1 MNIHAEIKKYEQVGE
16 GYKIEYEYDTETK
29 TAKLTDGNNIAVTKV
44 DFILPSFKVEG
55 DDNSYQVKSIGENA
69 FRTKNGNNY
78 IGNTNIEYVII
89 PKGITLIEANAF
101 NGCSNLK
108 LLELPETMITVA
120 TNAFSGCGQLT
131 YVCCK
136 NPKANLAIPSS
147 LPNNE
152 LMALFVPNG
161 SAHSGEY
168 GYLNPEYKWVE
179 GNRFKGRIF
188 EGNMKTFYSK
198 EQNRTYVCADG
209 AGKQAIL
216 IEGNRASDITIDNY
230 VYDGSVK
237 YNVVGIG
244 RGAFY
249 GFSELLTLKIAEG
262 ITTIS
267 NTAFQRCSNLSKLE
281 LPSTLNAIGTNAFGD
296 CNNLKHVWCK
306 VADPTILDATRF
318 PDRGM
323 MTLYVPNA
331 EDYKESG
338 KWKEQF
344 HNRIFAGELKS
355 VSDGDGREYVYS
367 KEANIA
373 ILYKGNKDRN
383 IKIPPTIE
391 EGIPVIGI
399 DRGAF
404 SGFNEI
410 KKVIIPSSVTAI
422 GSSAFAN
429 CNNLSIV
436 HIQNSTPFV
445 IDNNVFSTKSK
456 ATLFVP
462 TGSLSSYTNTDGWKF
477 YDMHDC
483 EAIEEFSDDGMDY
496 VGWTIGGQ
504 KYAKLTKGKSGITRI
519 STPANSYKVVAIGES
534 AFSGIRSIED
544 LTIQEEITKI
554 EANAFKNCSDIKSIK
569 LPSSL
574 STIGANAFQNCTNLN
589 LLTLPEN
596 ITTIGDKAFNGC
608 SNLVEVVSKG
618 LVPVTDAT
626 FPDNGIILYIP
637 SGKTELDYKIQG
649 WNFSHAFY
657 GYRVFESQSDLT
669 YVYGD
674 ADSGDRKEAILVA
687 STIPSETVEIP
698 ATIPGTDKKVIAVAK
713 NAFMNNSTMKNLII
727 PEGVKSIEPY
737 AFRNCSK
744 LNTIVLPST
753 LTTIRNYAFAQ
764 CSNIT
769 KITSRI
775 PGKNLFALEENVFPS
790 MTPTIFVPNGSKS
803 YYIAKEGWNKID
815 KDSYKEGEATPNVKP
830 DGIDYMFYD
839 CYSGD
844 KTATLTKIISSGT
857 VDKVIVKP
865 TIEVNGETYHV
876 TAIGSSLFDGT
887 AENRAKITTLEI
899 LEGIKTIGANAFKD
913 WKGLTT
919 VTLPDGLTSIGPS
932 AFQGCNHADF
942 KLLNIP
948 NSVETIG
955 SYAFQGCSNL
965 KNVTLSEKLTS
976 IENNVFANITALE
989 KIVIPDSVKS
999 IGAYAFAGCTRLNI
1013 ELPNNLK
1020 SIGDNAFENNTA
1032 TVSLIIPE
1040 KVESI
1045 GLAAFKGCT
1054 KLATITSKIK
1064 ESDLFAID
1072 IDVFPESVRNAATL
1086 FVPIDEESEE
1096 EGENEPTDEPDSEKK
1111 SRTIAKYSTTEGW
1124 KEFREHMIEGE
1135 KLQYEDDDTKM
1146 VYEYLTGPHT
1156 ATLIGT
1162 HTEKSDVVLEH
1173 NFTIITE
1180 KGNEVY
1186 KVEAIGESAFSA
1198 EKNPN
1203 TKNIKSL
1210 ILREGISSIGAN
1222 AFKGC
1227 SNLTRIELPSTLKT
1241 IGTNAFNGCTSLVNV
1256 NLQVPSVLET
1266 IAANAFQGCSSLKKI
1281 ELPSSLTS
1289 IGASAFQSSGL
1300 QKIWLRSSLKE
1311 IGDNAFN
1318 YCNSLSNVGV
1328 EHDVPLAISANVFSF
1343 GTGNKAT
1350 LFVPEGKKAAY
1361 DIEGWNKFSN
1371 VVEGEFVDVYTDDDK
1386 KMTFSCFRTKGNE
1399 NNPVLEAIITNST
1412 TYDKHVK
1419 IDEYYKEY
1427 QVRAIGKYA
1436 FNTCTNIGVLELP
1449 SSLLFIG
1456 ESAFGGCAA
1465 IREIISDIDKD
1476 QLFPITD
1483 EETNSVFHADVKH
1496 YATLYVPI
1504 KSKETY
1510 KATRG
1515 WKSFTHDNIIEGKW
1529 LKTTDADANHLKYR
1543 YHTGKEIATVMEV
1556 VFPADQTEELLI
1568 PSAVTIGEVTYDVD
1582 SIAIS
1587 KFTNKD
1593 KVKKLVIH
1601 DAAEGMEGIKTI
1613 EANSFSGCTN
1623 LATVFL
1629 PSSLEVIGEKAFD
1642 GCPNIANLNIQHA
1655 SASDI
1660 NANVFSISEGN
1671 KAALFV
1677 KKGTAGSYDKDGW
1690 NKFSNIV
1697 EGEFIDTYIGSVGDE
1712 KDITFSLYT
1721 TTDAEEH
1728 PVNAAIITKAATN
1741 TQLVTIPASITR
1753 EGTEYL
1759 IKNIGS
1765 YAFSTSKNLNNLKIA
1780 TNVETIG
1787 KSAFTSCTDL
1797 NTLELPSS
1805 LRAIKSDAFGA
1816 CKSLVE
1822 IVSYVD
1828 KDNLFT
1834 IDNDV
1839 FHVDAKA
1846 KAKLYVPEG
1855 ESKKAYESTDFW
1867 SSFEHKNIIDGHWKQ
1882 TSTPDN
1888 YYLKYK
1894 YLKSSRDAEV
1904 IEIDF
1909 PDEENVTKLEIPSSV
1924 EIEGVKYYVNKIIP
1938 ADFIHKD
1945 KVQTLI
1951 IQNKD
1956 WDEDEIAGKN
1966 GIELISANT
1975 FQGCTNLQKI
1985 WLPKSLKSIGSKA
1998 FDGCN
2003 PTRICIEALPT
2014 IEKSDAF
2021 SGSVYNNALLFVPTG
2036 SLATIGNQ
2044 ARWRDFSW
2052 KYEGYY
2058 EDESTEGLDRTYIYL
2073 KQADDSRTA
2082 ILTKS
2087 KKSETIDTSISLGEN
2102 TYRVTIIGKNAFSS
2116 GVDLGE
2122 WTSLPEGIVA
2132 IEKDAFRSTKLKEIK
2147 LPSTLKSIGD
2157 NAFRY
2162 NDLTS
2167 ISIPNGVTIGQ
2178 YAFANCKL
2186 AEVTLPNDLTKIEKG
2201 AFREN
2206 TNLKSLTIPESVNTI
2221 GDEALMGCTGLTKIV
2236 LPSSLT
2242 AIASNAFD
2250 GCSNLT
2256 EVISKL
2262 ENTNDIDGISL
2273 SVPTAILYVKE
2284 GTIDHYSNWSCL
2296 YVLEGDRAIGAAD
2309 GLEYAYTSS
2318 EKSGNNA
2325 ILIGVTEGG
2334 INEDGLVTIPD
2345 SVTIDNL
2352 KYKVVAIGKDVFKD
2366 NTNLKKLEIRANL
2379 SSIGVNAFEGCSNL
2393 AEVIC
2398 DEYDEKLNVL
2408 SQLDPLLYVPSD
2420 EIKKKYVNAGWKSD
2434 RVYVGKRQEK
2444 ELGGLV
2450 YAYTIADAESSIREA
2465 VLVGATAEAIS
2476 ENGAVTIPGSIKFK
2490 VDEKDEAETEFN
2502 VISIVNSVFSGN
2514 TKVKLLTIGE
2524 HVKSI
2529 GEHAFDGC
2537 TNLKE
2542 VVSKITDENVIGSI
2556 SFSQPGVVLY
2566 VPEAALVD
2574 AYKAWNFT
2582 YTLVGERKVWNKDG
2596 LYYLCATG
2604 DKKAILVEGKAA
2616 EMRGDELTITGSIAF
2631 KVDEKDEAETTFDV
2645 IAIAD
2650 EAFKGNTDIKNLKIE
2665 ESIETI
2671 GASAFQ
2677 GCLGLNKIWLPASL
2691 VCLKDMAFYG
2701 CSNMAYIGNVSAT
2714 PLATVGANV
2723 FPKTTSTLYVPFGS
2737 KEAYTESS
2745 VWGAFSKVKEGTFVE
2760 AVNLNGLTFECIVND
2775 KNEKVTQLV
2784 KAASS
2789 LTEVIIPSEVQDGD
2803 ATYRVAGIEDRAF
2816 EACTKLT
2823 VITSKISKENLFE
2836 FKKNVFP
2843 EAIYEN
2849 ATVYAP
2855 YDTDGSTEK
2864 KYKETEGWK
2873 YFATYAKGE
2882 KKAAPVGDLTYEYII
2897 GVGTATITK
2906 AATNISKVSIDGTVT
2921 IDGAAYT
2928 VKAIGANAFKGCNGL
2943 KVVWLPATLEAID
2956 KTAFSG
2962 CNNIAYVSSAI
2973 DSPAAADANIFPS
2986 TATLFVPQ
2994 GRKAYYN
3001 IGGWN
3006 NFVYVAE
3013 GAFVDVATASDMSF
3027 DCYTDNAGKKKAILR
3042 KYNANAAAVEIPQ
3055 SVNSYTV
3062 SIITKQAFAGK
3073 SNMES
3078 LVIPSDVETIE
3089 AEAFSA
3095 CSKLKWI
3102 ESKIV
3107 NPISANNV
3115 FANSNATLFIPS
3127 NNVSV
3132 SDYKARG
3139 WNFLNVFVG
3148 ERKQTDVDG
3157 WTYVYSTGDKKA
3169 VLTRVGNVGT
3179 NVTINGTFKI
3189 GKDEYTV
3196 TSVGDAV
3203 FKGKSNIEA
3212 LTIAKSIENIGANA
3226 FEGCVKL
3233 VSITCE
3239 GSSPAKLGADAFP
3252 SANVTV
3258 NVPNDAVN
3266 TYKNHPD
3273 WKPFANNILGIT
3285 TSVEDDPTGAY
3296 NIIVPAGGDATPEVE
3311 IWSGL
3316 DASGDVV
3323 IPEVVEL
3330 NGSDYKV
3337 TGIAAN
3343 AYDSNTDLT
3352 SIVIPSS
3359 ITSIGASAFA
3369 GCTNLKSITVYCVT
3383 PINLSAIAA
3392 TRRALTRAGGS
3403 SSVFE
3408 GVNKETCILYVP
3420 AESIDAYKQ
3429 AEGWKDFK
3437 KIYAISATAI
3447 NGIVISEGKPFDVYN
3462 LQGRKVKTNT
3472 TTFSGLPA
3480 GVYIVNGKKVM
3491 VK

>member
-1 MNIHAEIKKYEQVGE
+1 MLAEEEKDTVINNL
-16 GYKIEYEYDTETK
+16 IFRYDTETHTAALVGTDADITEIKFTNPIMEIEGVEYTVK
-29 TAKLTDGNNIAVTKV
+29 TISYDAFVNNRELV
-44 DFILPSFKVEG
+44 
-55 DDNSYQVKSIGENA
+55 
-69 FRTKNGNNY
+69 R
-78 IGNTNIEYVII
+78 VII
-89 PKGITLIEANAF
+89 PEGVDSIGKNAF
-101 NGCSNLK
+101 AGCSTIRFIEFPSTISYFGQNAFGGCSSMDFVSVNSSNADLNLRNYLPNNQSMTLYVPEGRSGGYK
-108 LLELPETMITVA
+108 DVNLENSWKTKFGDRIYEGRMEIKSFEINGLEMKFVCATNENSSNNKATLYTYDNDISFVEIPSKIYTYTVVGIGRPA
-120 TNAFSGCGQLT
+120 FANKGLQRLKIDGELDYIHPNAFSGCRNLVYIGWNESDPNK
-131 YVCCK
+131 YSP
-136 NPKANLAIPSS
+136 NIFPK
-147 LPNNE
+147 NE
-152 LMALFVPNG
+152 LM
-161 SAHSGEY
+161 
-168 GYLNPEYKWVE
+168 
-179 GNRFKGRIF
+179 
-188 EGNMKTFYSK
+188 
-198 EQNRTYVCADG
+198 
-209 AGKQAIL
+209 
-216 IEGNRASDITIDNY
+216 
-230 VYDGSVK
+230 
-237 YNVVGIG
+237 
-244 RGAFY
+244 
-249 GFSELLTLKIAEG
+249 
-262 ITTIS
+262 
-267 NTAFQRCSNLSKLE
+267 
-281 LPSTLNAIGTNAFGD
+281 
-296 CNNLKHVWCK
+296 
-306 VADPTILDATRF
+306 
-318 PDRGM
+318 
-323 MTLYVPNA
+323 
-331 EDYKESG
+331 
-338 KWKEQF
+338 
-344 HNRIFAGELKS
+344 
-355 VSDGDGREYVYS
+355 
-367 KEANIA
+367 
-373 ILYKGNKDRN
+373 
-383 IKIPPTIE
+383 
-391 EGIPVIGI
+391 
-399 DRGAF
+399 
-404 SGFNEI
+404 
-410 KKVIIPSSVTAI
+410 
-422 GSSAFAN
+422 
-429 CNNLSIV
+429 
-436 HIQNSTPFV
+436 
-445 IDNNVFSTKSK
+445 
-456 ATLFVP
+456 TLFVP
-462 TGSLSSYTNTDGWKF
+462 TDCKYYYDQSEWKNEQF
-477 YDMHDC
+477 GDRIYEGEMKVRTY
-483 EAIEEFSDDGMDY
+483 DGMEFL
-496 VGWTIGGQ
+496 
-504 KYAKLTKGKSGITRI
+504 YADGPYEKNAVLIEGKDGKSVSVESFYLGNPNDYDNYDY
-519 STPANSYKVVAIGES
+519 SKQYNVKNIGRS
-534 AFSGIRSIED
+534 AFAGKNVES
-544 LTIQEEITKI
+544 LTISYGVT
-554 EANAFKNCSDIKSIK
+554 
-569 LPSSL
+569 
-574 STIGANAFQNCTNLN
+574 TISNQAFQ
-589 LLTLPEN
+589 
-596 ITTIGDKAFNGC
+596 
-608 SNLVEVVSKG
+608 S
-618 LVPVTDAT
+618 
-626 FPDNGIILYIP
+626 
-637 SGKTELDYKIQG
+637 
-649 WNFSHAFY
+649 
-657 GYRVFESQSDLT
+657 
-669 YVYGD
+669 
-674 ADSGDRKEAILVA
+674 
-687 STIPSETVEIP
+687 
-698 ATIPGTDKKVIAVAK
+698 
-713 NAFMNNSTMKNLII
+713 
-727 PEGVKSIEPY
+727 
-737 AFRNCSK
+737 
-744 LNTIVLPST
+744 
-753 LTTIRNYAFAQ
+753 
-764 CSNIT
+764 
-769 KITSRI
+769 
-775 PGKNLFALEENVFPS
+775 
-790 MTPTIFVPNGSKS
+790 
-803 YYIAKEGWNKID
+803 
-815 KDSYKEGEATPNVKP
+815 
-830 DGIDYMFYD
+830 
-839 CYSGD
+839 
-844 KTATLTKIISSGT
+844 
-857 VDKVIVKP
+857 
-865 TIEVNGETYHV
+865 
-876 TAIGSSLFDGT
+876 
-887 AENRAKITTLEI
+887 
-899 LEGIKTIGANAFKD
+899 
-913 WKGLTT
+913 
-919 VTLPDGLTSIGPS
+919 
-932 AFQGCNHADF
+932 
-942 KLLNIP
+942 
-948 NSVETIG
+948 
-955 SYAFQGCSNL
+955 CSNL
-965 KNVTLSEKLTS
+965 KTINLSS
-976 IENNVFANITALE
+976 SLE
-989 KIVIPDSVKS
+989 
-999 IGAYAFAGCTRLNI
+999 
-1013 ELPNNLK
+1013 
-1020 SIGDNAFENNTA
+1020 
-1032 TVSLIIPE
+1032 
-1040 KVESI
+1040 
-1045 GLAAFKGCT
+1045 
-1054 KLATITSKIK
+1054 
-1064 ESDLFAID
+1064 
-1072 IDVFPESVRNAATL
+1072 
-1086 FVPIDEESEE
+1086 
-1096 EGENEPTDEPDSEKK
+1096 
-1111 SRTIAKYSTTEGW
+1111 
-1124 KEFREHMIEGE
+1124 
-1135 KLQYEDDDTKM
+1135 
-1146 VYEYLTGPHT
+1146 
-1156 ATLIGT
+1156 
-1162 HTEKSDVVLEH
+1162 
-1173 NFTIITE
+1173 
-1180 KGNEVY
+1180 
-1186 KVEAIGESAFSA
+1186 
-1198 EKNPN
+1198 
-1203 TKNIKSL
+1203 
-1210 ILREGISSIGAN
+1210 
-1222 AFKGC
+1222 
-1227 SNLTRIELPSTLKT
+1227 T
-1241 IGTNAFNGCTSLVNV
+1241 IGTNAFNGCNSLIELSLPASIKKIGSGAFSGCNNLIRVESRIPSSVSIPDNLFVINNNIEKILYSPNLNSYQNIKGWKDGFTYFLQGYKTADKTFEYKDKDDNKICDITYACATSSSDAIIMSISNPDLLNLEVPAKFDGKNV
-1256 NLQVPSVLET
+1256 IGVYKDAFKQAKSIEQLTFEDKDGASGLTIGRGALNDCTRLRFLKLPSRLAKLGSGAFSSCNSLAHILFRSNASILSSDVFNGNTRTNATIYIPTGSAPQDFVDRGWNINHIIEADLLEEFKDIKKCMTYIGWKQNAADKGTAKLT
-1266 IAANAFQGCSSLKKI
+1266 IGISGSVDEQFEIDNFATSNQGTTYDVIGIANNAFSNIGSFKTLKIADGI
-1281 ELPSSLTS
+1281 ES
-1289 IGASAFQSSGL
+1289 IGASAFRNRPL
-1300 QKIWLRSSLKE
+1300 TRIILPESLKTIE
-1311 IGDNAFN
+1311 ENAFNGCRSLVDIEPHDGKQLKYEVLGAGAFQNCTSLEKVTLPSTLQSIGLSAFAGCAKLTEIESKIKVPYDIDGTVFPNYSATLYVPYSTDEAYRMANGWKNFGEHISIGSRQEYSEKGLNYVYASEGTTATLIKSNPEEKNLVILDTIPGTKVVVSTIAESAFKDNRNIESIIISDSIKTIGAKAFENCTNIKKIVLSKSLTSIGDNAFGGLAN
-1318 YCNSLSNVGV
+1318 LKTIISKVPAARLGNLCSSIINVFTSDDYQSITTSPEIYIPVGENSESIYKEKWSAFHEGKFVMGYPDY
-1328 EHDVPLAISANVFSF
+1328 DVPSTKPIGWFFDILTTIDESKVDGDTSADVVYGIATLKKTIDRVEADGNLVIPSKVKIGERTYEITKIADNAFNEYPTKSEVKNLIIPDSVTEIGANAFRGFYNVQKVWLPKSLTYIGSKAFDGCNAITHVCSKMENPKSMSDDIFSIP
-1343 GTGNKAT
+1343 TINTAT
-1350 LFVPEGKKAAY
+1350 LFVPSMSGY
-1361 DIEGWNKFSN
+1361 TTDSWTKFSN
-1371 VVEGEFVDVYTDDDK
+1371 VVVGEYVKDVTDGN
-1386 KMTFSCFRTKGNE
+1386 MTFACYQVKKSGEET
-1399 NNPVLEAIITNST
+1399 A
-1412 TYDKHVK
+1412 YDKYAILTKASTNIRTAAVK
-1419 IDEYYKEY
+1419 DSISSDELKFA
-1427 QVRAIGKYA
+1427 VLSIGKYA
-1436 FNTCTNIGVLELP
+1436 FYDCKQLAKVELP
-1449 SSLLFIG
+1449 KTLTSIG

-1465 IREIISDIDKD
+1465 IREIISDIKD
-1476 QLFPITD
+1476 QLFPIED
-1483 EETNSVFHADVKH
+1483 EEPNSVFHADVKN

-1504 KSKETY
+1504 ESKETY

-1529 LKTTDADANHLKYR
+1529 HKTTDADANHLKYR
-1543 YHTGKEIATVMEV
+1543 YHTGKKIATVVEV
-1556 VFPADQTEELLI
+1556 VFPTDENELII
-1568 PSAVTIGEVTYDVD
+1568 PSTITIDKVTYDVD

-1613 EANSFSGCTN
+1613 DANSFSGCTN

-1629 PSSLEVIGEKAFD
+1629 PSSLEKIGEKAFD
-1642 GCPNIANLNIQHA
+1642 ACSNIANLNIQHS
-1655 SASDI
+1655 SAPDI

-1697 EGEFIDTYIGSVGDE
+1697 EGEFLDAYIGSVGDE
-1712 KDITFSLYT
+1712 KDITFTLYT

-1797 NTLELPSS
+1797 KTLELPSS
-1805 LRAIKSDAFGA
+1805 LRAIKSDAFGG

-1822 IVSYVD
+1822 IVSNVD
-1828 KDNLFT
+1828 KDNLFA

-1839 FHVDAKA
+1839 FHSDTKA
-1846 KAKLYVPEG
+1846 HAKLYVPEG
-1855 ESKKAYESTDFW
+1855 ESKGAYEGTDYW
-1867 SSFEHKNIIDGHWKQ
+1867 SSFEHANIIDGHWKQ

-1924 EIEGVKYYVNKIIP
+1924 EIEGVKYYVNKIVP
-1938 ADFIHKD
+1938 ADFTHKD

-1951 IQNKD
+1951 IQNKN

-2021 SGSVYNNALLFVPTG
+2021 SGSAYNNALLFVPTG
-2036 SLATIGNQ
+2036 SLATIDNQ

-2102 TYRVTIIGKNAFSS
+2102 TYRVTIIGKNAFS

-2186 AEVTLPNDLTKIEKG
+2186 SEVTLPNDLTKIEKG

-2206 TNLKSLTIPESVNTI
+2206 TNIMSLTIPESVNTI

-2262 ENTNDIDGISL
+2262 ENTNAIDGISL

-2296 YVLEGDRAIGAAD
+2296 YVLEGDRLIGAAD

-2325 ILIGVTEGG
+2325 ILIGVTEGA
-2334 INEDGLVTIPD
+2334 INENGLVIIPD

-2434 RVYVGKRQEK
+2434 RVYVGERQEK

-2582 YTLVGERKVWNKDG
+2582 YTLVGERKAWNKDG

-2604 DKKAILVEGKAA
+2604 DKKAILVEGKAV
-2616 EMRGDELTITGSIAF
+2616 EMRGDELAITGSIAF

-2665 ESIETI
+2665 ENIETI
-2671 GASAFQ
+2671 GASVFQ
-2677 GCLGLNKIWLPASL
+2677 GCLGVNKIWLPASL
-2691 VCLKDMAFYG
+2691 ARLKDMAFYG
-2701 CSNMAYIGNVSAT
+2701 CSNMAYIGNASAA

-2723 FPKTTSTLYVPFGS
+2723 FPKTTLTLYVPFGS

-2745 VWGAFSKVKEGTFVE
+2745 VWGALSKVKEGTFVE

-2789 LTEVIIPSEVQDGD
+2789 LTEVIIPSEVQNGD
-2803 ATYRVAGIEDRAF
+2803 ATYRVTSIEDRAF

-2882 KKAAPVGDLTYEYII
+2882 KKAETVGDLTYEYIV
-2897 GVGTATITK
+2897 GVRTATITK

-2943 KVVWLPATLEAID
+2943 KVVWLPATLESID

-2973 DSPAAADANIFPS
+2973 DNPTAADANIFPS
-2986 TATLFVPQ
+2986 SATLFVPQ
-2994 GRKAYYN
+2994 GRKSNYN

-3006 NFVYVAE
+3006 NFAYVGE
-3013 GAFVDVATASDMSF
+3013 GRFVDAATASDMSF
-3027 DCYTDNAGKKKAILR
+3027 DCYTDNAGQKKAILK
-3042 KYNANAAAVEIPQ
+3042 KYNVNAATVEIPG
-3055 SVNSYTV
+3055 SVKVGNDTYTV
-3062 SIITKQAFAGK
+3062 SIITKQAFASK
-3073 SNMES
+3073 TYMES
-3078 LVIPSDVETIE
+3078 LIIPSGVETIE
-3089 AEAFSA
+3089 AETFSA

-3107 NPISANNV
+3107 NPISISNV
-3115 FANSNATLFIPS
+3115 FANTNATLFIPS
-3127 NNVSV
+3127 NNVS
-3132 SDYKARG
+3132 DYKAKG

-3311 IWSGL
+3311 IWNGL

-3383 PINLSAIAA
+3383 PINLSAVAA

-3437 KIYAISATAI
+3437 KIYAIGTNAI
-3447 NGIVISEGKPFDVYN
+3447 NGIVVSEGKPFDVYN
-3462 LQGRKVKTNT
+3462 LQGRKVKAHT